1 MLTSS
6 DLKKFFDEDLS
17 FEQADKR
24 IYLIPL
30 KEFMK
35 SEEFSKLPSV
45 TYIDKDDDRK
55 TECHFLNSITLTD
68 VRPNIIVGK
77 TKSEK
82 TVHYVGLAGME
93 VGGCFPNV
101 QYELYVRLNAD
112 GTLNRDFVCS
122 VRKSRKIVLGKSID
136 MEFYAKG
143 VEHYYPTNEPCYN
156 HVPSFQF
163 RKGFRL
169 NDGIWFREEGYDV

>member
-1 MLTSS
+1 MLSSS
-6 DLKKFFDEDLS
+6 DLKKFFDENLS

-45 TYIDKDDDRK
+45 TYIDKDDNNK
-55 TECHFLNSITLTD
+55 TDCHFLNSITLTD
-68 VRPNIIVGK
+68 VRPNLIVGK

-82 TVHYVGLAGME
+82 TVHFVGLAGRA
-93 VGGCFPNV
+93 VGCFPNV

-112 GTLNRDFVCS
+112 GSLNRDFVCS
-122 VRKSRKIVLGKSID
+122 VRKSHKKVLEKLID

-143 VEHYYPTNEPCYN
+143 VEHYYPTNEPRYY
-156 HVPSFQF
+156 HEPSF
-163 RKGFRL
+163 
-169 NDGIWFREEGYDV
+169 

>member
-6 DLKKFFDEDLS
+6 DLKKFFDENLS

-45 TYIDKDDDRK
+45 TFIDEDGSKS
-55 TECHFLNSITLTD
+55 ECHFLNSITLTD
-68 VRPNIIVGK
+68 SRPNLIVGK

-82 TVHYVGLAGME
+82 TVHYVGLAGRA
-93 VGGCFPNV
+93 VRCFPNV

-122 VRKSRKIVLGKSID
+122 VRKSRKK
-136 MEFYAKG
+136 EFYTNEC
-143 VEHYYPTNEPCYN
+143 VHYYPTNEPRYH
-156 HVPSFQF
+156 HVPS
-163 RKGFRL
+163 
-169 NDGIWFREEGYDV
+169 V

>member
-1 MLTSS
+1 MLSSS
-6 DLKKFFDEDLS
+6 DLTKFFDENLS
-17 FEQADKR
+17 FEQDSKR

-35 SEEFSKLPSV
+35 SEEFSELPSV
-45 TYIDKDDDRK
+45 TYIDKDDNSK
-55 TECHFLNSITLTD
+55 TDCHFLNSITLTD

-82 TVHYVGLAGME
+82 TVHCVGLAGRA
-93 VGGCFPNV
+93 VRCFPNV
-101 QYELYVRLNAD
+101 HYELYVRLNAD

-122 VRKSRKIVLGKSID
+122 VRKSRKKVLGKFID

-143 VEHYYPTNEPCYN
+143 VVHYYPTNEPRYY
-156 HVPSFQF
+156 HVPSF
-163 RKGFRL
+163 
-169 NDGIWFREEGYDV
+169 

>member
-6 DLKKFFDEDLS
+6 DLKKFFNEDLS

-24 IYLIPL
+24 IYLVPL

-45 TYIDKDDDRK
+45 TYLDKDDNSK
-55 TECHFLNSITLTD
+55 TDCHFLNSITLTD
-68 VRPNIIVGK
+68 VRPNLIVGK

-82 TVHYVGLAGME
+82 TVNYVGLAGRA
-93 VGGCFPNV
+93 VSCFPNA
-101 QYELYVRLNAD
+101 QYELYVRLNED
-112 GTLNRDFVCS
+112 GTLNRDFVCG
-122 VRKSRKIVLGKSID
+122 VRKSRKKVLGKSID

-143 VEHYYPTNEPCYN
+143 VEHYYPTNEPRYY
-156 HVPSFQF
+156 HVPSF
-163 RKGFRL
+163 
-169 NDGIWFREEGYDV
+169 

>member
-6 DLKKFFDEDLS
+6 DLKKFFNEDLS
-17 FEQADKR
+17 FEQAGET
-24 IYLIPL
+24 IYLVPL

-45 TYIDKDDDRK
+45 TYIDKVDDRK

-82 TVHYVGLAGME
+82 TVHYVGLAGRA
-93 VGGCFPNV
+93 VGGSFPNV

-122 VRKSRKIVLGKSID
+122 VRKSRKKVLGKFID

-169 NDGIWFREEGYDV
+169 NDGI

>member
-1 MLTSS
+1 MYYNDNIKRNKGNENMLSSS
-6 DLKKFFDEDLS
+6 DLKKFFDENLS
-17 FEQADKR
+17 FEQDGKR

-35 SEEFSKLPSV
+35 SEEFSELPSV
-45 TYIDKDDDRK
+45 THTDKDDDRK
-55 TECHFLNSITLTD
+55 TDCHFLNSIALTD
-68 VRPNIIVGK
+68 VRPNMIVGK

-82 TVHYVGLAGME
+82 TVHYVGLAGRA
-93 VGGCFPNV
+93 VGGSFSNV

-122 VRKSRKIVLGKSID
+122 VRKSRKKVLGKFID

-143 VEHYYPTNEPCYN
+143 VVHFYPTNEPRYY
-156 HVPSFQF
+156 HDPSF
-163 RKGFRL
+163 
-169 NDGIWFREEGYDV
+169 

>member
-1 MLTSS
+1 MLSSS
-6 DLKKFFDEDLS
+6 DLKKFFDENLS

-45 TYIDKDDDRK
+45 TYIDKDLMPEDNRK

-68 VRPNIIVGK
+68 VRPNLIVRK

-82 TVHYVGLAGME
+82 TVYYIGLAGRA
-93 VGGCFPNV
+93 VGGSFPNV
-101 QYELYVRLNAD
+101 QHELYVRLNED
-112 GTLNRDFVCS
+112 GTLNRDFVRS
-122 VRKSRKIVLGKSID
+122 VRKLRKKVLGKFIN
-136 MEFYAKG
+136 MGFYANG
-143 VEHYYPTNEPCYN
+143 VEHYFPTNEPRYY
-156 HVPSFQF
+156 HEPSF
-163 RKGFRL
+163 
-169 NDGIWFREEGYDV
+169 

>member
-1 MLTSS
+1 MLSSS

-17 FEQADKR
+17 FEQGDKR

-35 SEEFSKLPSV
+35 SEEFSELPSV
-45 TYIDKDDDRK
+45 TYIDKKDDRK
-55 TECHFLNSITLTD
+55 TECYFLNSVCLTD

-82 TVHYVGLAGME
+82 TVHYVGLAGRA
-93 VGGCFPNV
+93 VRCFPNV
-101 QYELYVRLNAD
+101 QYELYVRLNED

-122 VRKSRKIVLGKSID
+122 VRKSRKKVLEKFID
-136 MEFYAKG
+136 MEFYVKG
-143 VEHYYPTNEPCYN
+143 VEHYYPTNEPCYY

-169 NDGIWFREEGYDV
+169 NDGI

>member
-17 FEQADKR
+17 FEQDGKR
-24 IYLIPL
+24 IYLVPL

-45 TYIDKDDDRK
+45 TYIDKEDDRK

-68 VRPNIIVGK
+68 VRPNMIVGK

-82 TVHYVGLAGME
+82 TVHYVGLAGRAI
-93 VGGCFPNV
+93 GGCFPNV
-101 QYELYVRLNAD
+101 QYDLYVRLNAD

-122 VRKSRKIVLGKSID
+122 VRKSRKMVLGKSID

-169 NDGIWFREEGYDV
+169 NDGI

>member
-6 DLKKFFDEDLS
+6 DLKKFFDENLS

-24 IYLIPL
+24 IYLVPL

-35 SEEFSKLPSV
+35 SEEFSELPSL
-45 TYIDKDDDRK
+45 TYIDDDNSK
-55 TECHFLNSITLTD
+55 SECHFLNSIMLTD
-68 VRPNIIVGK
+68 SRPNLIVGK

-82 TVHYVGLAGME
+82 TVHYVGLAGRA

-122 VRKSRKIVLGKSID
+122 VRKSHKK
-136 MEFYAKG
+136 EFYTNEC
-143 VEHYYPTNEPCYN
+143 VHYYPTNEPCYD
-156 HVPSFQF
+156 HVPSF
-163 RKGFRL
+163 
-169 NDGIWFREEGYDV
+169 

>member
-1 MLTSS
+1 MLSSS
-6 DLKKFFDEDLS
+6 DLKKFFDENLS
-17 FEQADKR
+17 FVQADKR

-35 SEEFSKLPSV
+35 SEEFSELPSV
-45 TYIDKDDDRK
+45 TYIDKDDNNK
-55 TECHFLNSITLTD
+55 TDCHFLNSVCWTD
-68 VRPNIIVGK
+68 VHPNLIVGK

-82 TVHYVGLAGME
+82 TVHFVGLAGRAI
-93 VGGCFPNV
+93 GGCFPNV

-122 VRKSRKIVLGKSID
+122 VRKSRKNVLGKFID

-143 VEHYYPTNEPCYN
+143 VVHYYPTNEPRYY
-156 HVPSFQF
+156 HVPSF
-163 RKGFRL
+163 
-169 NDGIWFREEGYDV
+169 

>member
-1 MLTSS
+1 MLSSS
-6 DLKKFFDEDLS
+6 DLKKFFDENLS
-17 FEQADKR
+17 FEQGDKR
-24 IYLIPL
+24 IYLIPI

-45 TYIDKDDDRK
+45 TYIDKEDDRK

-68 VRPNIIVGK
+68 VRPNLIVGK

-82 TVHYVGLAGME
+82 TVYYVGLAGRA
-93 VGGCFPNV
+93 VGRFPNV
-101 QYELYVRLNAD
+101 KYELYVRLNAD

-122 VRKSRKIVLGKSID
+122 VRKSRKKVLGKFID

-143 VEHYYPTNEPCYN
+143 VEHYYPTNEPRYY
-156 HVPSFQF
+156 HVPSF
-163 RKGFRL
+163 
-169 NDGIWFREEGYDV
+169 

>member
-1 MLTSS
+1 MYYNDNIIRNKGNENMLSSS
-6 DLKKFFDEDLS
+6 DLKKFFNEDLS

-24 IYLIPL
+24 IYLVPL

-45 TYIDKDDDRK
+45 TYIDKDDNRK

-82 TVHYVGLAGME
+82 TVYYIGLAGRA
-93 VGGCFPNV
+93 VGGSFPNV
-101 QYELYVRLNAD
+101 QYELYVRVNED

-122 VRKSRKIVLGKSID
+122 VRKPCKKVLGKFID

-143 VEHYYPTNEPCYN
+143 VEHYFPTNEPRYY
-156 HVPSFQF
+156 HVPSF
-163 RKGFRL
+163 
-169 NDGIWFREEGYDV
+169 

>member
-1 MLTSS
+1 MLSSS
-6 DLKKFFDEDLS
+6 DLKKFFDENLS

-35 SEEFSKLPSV
+35 SEEFSKLPAV
-45 TYIDKDDDRK
+45 TRTDKDDNRK

-82 TVHYVGLAGME
+82 TVYYIGLAGRA
-93 VGGCFPNV
+93 VGGSFPNV
-101 QYELYVRLNAD
+101 QYELYVRLNED
-112 GTLNRDFVCS
+112 GTLNRDFVRS
-122 VRKSRKIVLGKSID
+122 VRKSRKKVLGKFIN
-136 MEFYAKG
+136 MGFYVNG
-143 VEHYYPTNEPCYN
+143 VEQYFPTNEPRYY
-156 HVPSFQF
+156 HEPSF
-163 RKGFRL
+163 
-169 NDGIWFREEGYDV
+169 

>member
-24 IYLIPL
+24 IYLVPL

-45 TYIDKDDDRK
+45 TYIDKDLMSEDDRK

-82 TVHYVGLAGME
+82 TVHCVGLAGRAI
-93 VGGCFPNV
+93 GGCFPIV
-101 QYELYVRLNAD
+101 PYELYVRLNTD
-112 GTLNRDFVCS
+112 GSLNRDFVCS
-122 VRKSRKIVLGKSID
+122 VRKSRKQVLGKFID

-143 VEHYYPTNEPCYN
+143 VEHYYPTNEPRYF
-156 HVPSFQF
+156 HIPSFQV
-163 RKGFRL
+163 RK
-169 NDGIWFREEGYDV
+169 DSV

>member
-1 MLTSS
+1 MQNKLHKKMLTSS
-6 DLKKFFDEDLS
+6 DLKKFFNEDLS
-17 FEQADKR
+17 FEQDGKR
-24 IYLIPL
+24 IYLVPL

-45 TYIDKDDDRK
+45 TYIDKDNNRK

-82 TVHYVGLAGME
+82 TVHYVGLAGRE

-122 VRKSRKIVLGKSID
+122 VRKSRKNVLGKFID

-143 VEHYYPTNEPCYN
+143 VEHYFPTNEPCYY

-163 RKGFRL
+163 RKGFRP
-169 NDGIWFREEGYDV
+169 NDGI

>member
-1 MLTSS
+1 MLSNE

-45 TYIDKDDDRK
+45 TYIDKDDNSK
-55 TECHFLNSITLTD
+55 TDCHFLNSITLTD

-82 TVHYVGLAGME
+82 TVHFVGLAGRA
-93 VGGCFPNV
+93 VRCFPNV

-122 VRKSRKIVLGKSID
+122 VRKSRKKVLGKSIE

-143 VEHYYPTNEPCYN
+143 VEHYFPTNEPRYY
-156 HVPSFQF
+156 HDSS
-163 RKGFRL
+163 L
-169 NDGIWFREEGYDV
+169 

>member
-1 MLTSS
+1 MLSSS
-6 DLKKFFDEDLS
+6 DLKKFFDENLS

-45 TYIDKDDDRK
+45 TCIDKDLTTADDRK

-82 TVHYVGLAGME
+82 TVYYIGLAGRA
-93 VGGCFPNV
+93 VDRSFTNV
-101 QYELYVRLNAD
+101 QYELYVRLNED

-122 VRKSRKIVLGKSID
+122 VRKSRKKVLGKSIK

-143 VEHYYPTNEPCYN
+143 VEHYYPTNEPRYY
-156 HVPSFQF
+156 HEPSF
-163 RKGFRL
+163 
-169 NDGIWFREEGYDV
+169 

>member
-24 IYLIPL
+24 IYTIPL

-45 TYIDKDDDRK
+45 TYIDKEDDRK

-82 TVHYVGLAGME
+82 TVHYIGLAGME

-101 QYELYVRLNAD
+101 RYELYVRLNAD

-122 VRKSRKIVLGKSID
+122 VRKSRKKVLGKPID
-136 MEFYAKG
+136 MEFYTKG
-143 VEHYYPTNEPCYN
+143 VEHYYPTNEPCYF

-163 RKGFRL
+163 RKGFRRL
-169 NDGIWFREEGYDV
+169 DGI

>member
-6 DLKKFFDEDLS
+6 DLKKFFNEDLS
-17 FEQADKR
+17 FEQADKH
-24 IYLIPL
+24 IYLVPL

-45 TYIDKDDDRK
+45 VHIDKHLMSEDERK

-82 TVHYVGLAGME
+82 TVHYVRLAGMA

-101 QYELYVRLNAD
+101 HYELYVRLNAD

-122 VRKSRKIVLGKSID
+122 VRKSRKKVLGKFID

-169 NDGIWFREEGYDV
+169 NDGI

>member
-1 MLTSS
+1 MQNKLHKKMLTSS
-6 DLKKFFDEDLS
+6 DLKKFFNEDLS

-24 IYLIPL
+24 IYLVPL

-55 TECHFLNSITLTD
+55 TECHFLNSITPTD

-82 TVHYVGLAGME
+82 LFTM
-93 VGGCFPNV
+93 
-101 QYELYVRLNAD
+101 
-112 GTLNRDFVCS
+112 
-122 VRKSRKIVLGKSID
+122 
-136 MEFYAKG
+136 
-143 VEHYYPTNEPCYN
+143 
-156 HVPSFQF
+156 
-163 RKGFRL
+163 
-169 NDGIWFREEGYDV
+169 

>member
-1 MLTSS
+1 MYYNDNIKRNKGNKNMLSS
-6 DLKKFFDEDLS
+6 LDLKKFFNEDLS

-45 TYIDKDDDRK
+45 TYIDKNDDRK

-68 VRPNIIVGK
+68 VRPNLIVGK

-82 TVHYVGLAGME
+82 
-93 VGGCFPNV
+93 N
-101 QYELYVRLNAD
+101 
-112 GTLNRDFVCS
+112 CS
-122 VRKSRKIVLGKSID
+122 LCRISW
-136 MEFYAKG
+136 KG
-143 VEHYYPTNEPCYN
+143 N
-156 HVPSFQF
+156 
-163 RKGFRL
+163 
-169 NDGIWFREEGYDV
+169 

>member
-1 MLTSS
+1 MLSSS
-6 DLKKFFDEDLS
+6 DLKKFFDENLS
-17 FEQADKR
+17 FEQGDKR

-35 SEEFSKLPSV
+35 SEEFSELPSV
-45 TYIDKDDDRK
+45 TYKDKDNNIK

-122 VRKSRKIVLGKSID
+122 VRKSRKMVLGKFID

-143 VEHYYPTNEPCYN
+143 VVHYCPTNEPRYY
-156 HVPSFQF
+156 HDPSF
-163 RKGFRL
+163 
-169 NDGIWFREEGYDV
+169 

>member
-1 MLTSS
+1 MLSSS
-6 DLKKFFDEDLS
+6 DLKKFFDENLS

-45 TYIDKDDDRK
+45 TYIDKDDNSK
-55 TECHFLNSITLTD
+55 TDCHFLNSITLTD
-68 VRPNIIVGK
+68 IRPNIIVGK

-82 TVHYVGLAGME
+82 TVWYVGLAGRAI
-93 VGGCFPNV
+93 GGCFPNV

-122 VRKSRKIVLGKSID
+122 VRKSRKNVLGKFID

-143 VEHYYPTNEPCYN
+143 VVHYYPTNEPRYY
-156 HVPSFQF
+156 HVPSF
-163 RKGFRL
+163 
-169 NDGIWFREEGYDV
+169 

>member
-1 MLTSS
+1 MYYNDNIKRNKGNENMLSNE
-6 DLKKFFDEDLS
+6 DLKKFFDENLS

-45 TYIDKDDDRK
+45 TYIDKDDNSK
-55 TECHFLNSITLTD
+55 TDCHFLNSITLTD

-82 TVHYVGLAGME
+82 TVQYVGLAGRA
-93 VGGCFPNV
+93 VRCFPNV

-122 VRKSRKIVLGKSID
+122 VRKSRKKVLGKFID

-143 VEHYYPTNEPCYN
+143 VEHYYPTNEPRYY
-156 HVPSFQF
+156 HDPSF
-163 RKGFRL
+163 
-169 NDGIWFREEGYDV
+169 

>member
-1 MLTSS
+1 MLSSS
-6 DLKKFFDEDLS
+6 DLKKFFNEDLS
-17 FEQADKR
+17 FEQANKR

-45 TYIDKDDDRK
+45 TYIDTDDNSK
-55 TECHFLNSITLTD
+55 TDCHFLNSITLTD

-82 TVHYVGLAGME
+82 TVHYVGLAGTA
-93 VGGCFPNV
+93 VRCFPNI

-122 VRKSRKIVLGKSID
+122 VRKSRKKVLGKFID

-143 VEHYYPTNEPCYN
+143 VVHYYPTNEPRYN
-156 HVPSFQF
+156 HDPSF
-163 RKGFRL
+163 
-169 NDGIWFREEGYDV
+169 